1 MISRGQLVC
10 MRPRVANSREINCT
24 ETNVIV
30 PQQFPSIVGGFK
42 GMKSSK
48 GGIIHGRY
56 RSQRTCKQ
64 MSISWRRKKTP
75 DWERKPLIHYSL
87 SLSSVYWYTLSLPFL
102 PRSLYEKWRK
112 KKKAID
118 PQFPQQF
125 KVNNDN
131 QETTAAGKRRRTVRE
146 GEKRVDYTCD
156 AVRLSA
162 AAAVSHL
169 MSSSSLL
176 LVSIPHTAHSLH
188 LMWCNRFFFSF
199 FLKCAAHAVRLSKV
213 RLQNRYRRAKAT

>member
-56 RSQRTCKQ
+56 RSQRT
-64 MSISWRRKKTP
+64 
-75 DWERKPLIHYSL
+75 LIHYSL

-131 QETTAAGKRRRTVRE
+131 QETTGAGKRRRTVRE

-188 LMWCNRFFFSF
+188 LM
-199 FLKCAAHAVRLSKV
+199 
-213 RLQNRYRRAKAT
+213 

>member
-1 MISRGQLVC
+1 
-10 MRPRVANSREINCT
+10 MR
-24 ETNVIV
+24 
-30 PQQFPSIVGGFK
+30 
-42 GMKSSK
+42 SSK

-64 MSISWRRKKTP
+64 MSISWRRNKTP

-87 SLSSVYWYTLSLPFL
+87 SLSPPYNQYTLFLPFL
-102 PRSLYEKWRK
+102 PRSLNEKWRKKKK

-131 QETTAAGKRRRTVRE
+131 QETTGAGKRRRTVRE

-176 LVSIPHTAHSLH
+176 LFSIPHTAHSLR

-199 FLKCAAHAVRLSKV
+199 F
-213 RLQNRYRRAKAT
+213 